1 MRKFCTWC
9 RLPLVGKRA
18 DAIYCGKPCRKARWR
33 ARIAPCELARLD
45 APLTLAYA
53 DPPYPGK
60 AFHYREES
68 SYAGEVNIPDLLS
81 RLAAYDGWA
90 LSTSAEGLPGVLAAC
105 VAQRLPVRVAAWIH
119 RPRPHKTARILNGWE
134 PLIFSGG
141 RTLPFHGRPPDPARI
156 QGGAH
161 SLQVIDTLLGPSPK
175 QRTTLPTSCIGM
187 KPPPFC
193 RWIFLL
199 LGALPGDT
207 LIDLF
212 PGSGIVTRAWLD
224 YTGQDVPDVAQ
235 PFSMSNLLSGDTA

>member
-9 RLPLVGKRA
+9 SRPLIGKRK

-33 ARIAPCELARLD
+33 ARISRCELARLD

-60 AFHYREES
+60 AWHYQDQP

-105 VAQRLPVRVAAWIH
+105 LAQRLPIRVAAWLH
-119 RPRPHKTARILNGWE
+119 RARPHKTARILNGWE
-134 PLIFSGG
+134 PVIFSGG
-141 RTLPFHGRPPDPARI
+141 RTLAFHGRPPDPYR
-156 QGGAH
+156 QPGGPH
-161 SLQVIDTLLGPSPK
+161 SLQVVDALVGPSPK
-175 QRTTLPTSCIGM
+175 QRHTLPTACTGM
-187 KPPPFC
+187 KPPEFC
-193 RWIFLL
+193 RWVFLL

-207 LIDLF
+207 LIDMF

-224 YTGQDVPDVAQ
+224 YTGQEVPDV
-235 PFSMSNLLSGDTA
+235 PHDGTPVNPPPGDSP